1 MINNVTTIKMG
12 SYVMLVNLIKHIS
25 RDVFRDVPYYSDP
38 SPCFEDSLPDMAL
51 KT

>member
-1 MINNVTTIKMG
+1 MVDNVTIIKMG
-12 SYVMLVNLIKHIS
+12 SYVKLVNLIKHIS
-25 RDVFRDVPYYSDP
+25 RDVFRDVPYNSDP